1 MPFEITSQPVKVLI
15 DGHDSEGRLIFA
27 DDQLSAVVVR
37 LDGQAHQPE
46 HKGLWH
52 LEAGFGRCDVR
63 IAPPTFTTPAEA
75 EAWVKQRLTG

>member
-1 MPFEITSQPVKVLI
+1 MPFEITSQPVKLLI

-37 LDGQAHQPE
+37 LDGQTHQPE

-52 LEAGFGRCDVR
+52 LEAGLAGAMCALHPRLSPR
-63 IAPPTFTTPAEA
+63 R
-75 EAWVKQRLTG
+75 QRPKPG